1 MVVVTAKTFIFSLEK
16 KRKRRKE
23 RKRKGREKRE
33 KKEGRDW
40 YIQKTVNILLFWL
53 VWSYDSQTLCSHM
66 EICEDLRLSNV
77 RIHCSKSLVKHV
89 LAYIGKLGRG
99 AAKAGGYVSKDTEHI
114 VTYGFVL

>member
-1 MVVVTAKTFIFSLEK
+1 MRISFSINSSGIFLVVVIAKTFIFSLEK

-40 YIQKTVNILLFWL
+40 YIQKTINILLFWL

-66 EICEDLRLSNV
+66 EICEDLCLSNV

-99 AAKAGGYVSKDTEHI
+99 AAKAGG
-114 VTYGFVL
+114 